1 MHGTLGIKGRVDL
14 NNMTFWSSTM
24 ENTAIGMCHTFTYP
38 DKVAADMMNDAIYF
52 SLDTN
57 LRCPT
62 HLVQS
67 LRLVTDQCYSYK
79 VYLHDPKYH
88 YLVRNP
94 LISPRI
100 FRHFKDITSSAGT
113 YEWLYITVTEHH
125 KLNRKTQPC
134 EVKLN

>member
-1 MHGTLGIKGRVDL
+1 MHGTLGAMGPVDL
-14 NNMTFWSSTM
+14 KNLTFWSSTI
-24 ENTAIGMCHTFTYP
+24 ENMWVGMCHTFIYP

-52 SLDTN
+52 SLNTN

-62 HLVQS
+62 YLVQS
-67 LRLVTDQCYSYK
+67 LRLVTDQCFSYK

-94 LISPRI
+94 LVSPRI
-100 FRHFKDITSSAGT
+100 FRHYKDITSAAGT
-113 YEWLYITVTEHH
+113 YEWLYITVTEHR